1 MRFTRLIPA
10 LAVAALAVACAQD
23 APTAPDP
30 PQLSVEA
37 ASIPKLEFPVNFS
50 FPGFNPCTGLEGI
63 VTITGTIWV
72 QEHPNNRTIRY
83 RGTISTSDGYT
94 GHWVETWTGS
104 NMPGPAGPGDV
115 SNHTMNNMLAHP
127 SGSKYRV
134 HLVWIADFKPEPWT
148 VRVDRFSATCVIP

>member
-1 MRFTRLIPA
+1 MRFTRLM
-10 LAVAALAVACAQD
+10 AALTVPLLAIACAQD

-37 ASIPKLEFPVNFS
+37 ASIPKVEIPVDFS
-50 FPGFNPCTGLEGI
+50 FPGLNPCTGLEQI
-63 VTITGTIWV
+63 VAITGTIWV

-83 RGTISTSDGYT
+83 RGTITTSDGYT
-94 GHWVETWTGS
+94 GHWVQTWTGS
-104 NMPGPAGPGDV
+104 DIFGPGDV
-115 SNHTMNNMLAHP
+115 SNRTMNNMLTHP

-148 VRVDRFSATCVIP
+148 VRVDRFSATCLIP